1 MKKDEFTSIRAF
13 GILAAIQFVLTL
25 LFLFLPVLQSSF
37 SRVITFALS
46 LFELS
51 GAQEIQILKDLLFII
66 FRIPLLLFGAGY
78 LQSRYSSSEANILT
92 RQVSMGRYYLKNLA
106 RLYMMSLCNF
116 VAILIALAI
125 YLLPDLFIGLTSQDM
140 LWLRQMCPLI
150 ILYPLSGF
158 VLLLY
163 VNLVTLF
170 TPIKYNAFIGLSS
183 LIINMSFFKMPLGI
197 VQSWIQYSPLAAQS
211 FNYIGKQMLKNNTAA
226 SIGIE
231 IRLNGNVLILFASL
245 LVQILLLSIIISKK
259 IRTMDYLCN
268 IGKGRLL

>member
-25 LFLFLPVLQSSF
+25 LFLFLPVLRSSF

-51 GAQEIQILKDLLFII
+51 GVQEIQILKDLLFII
-66 FRIPLLLFGAGY
+66 FRIPLLLLGAGY

-92 RQVSMGRYYLKNLA
+92 RQVSMWKYYLKNLA
-106 RLYMMSLCNF
+106 HLYLMSIYNF
-116 VAILIALAI
+116 FAILIALAI
-125 YLLPDLFIGLTSQDM
+125 YLLPDLFMGLTSQD
-140 LWLRQMCPLI
+140 LLFLRQMSPLI

-170 TPIKYNAFIGLSS
+170 THAKYNVLIGLGA
-183 LIINMSFFKMPLGI
+183 LLINMLLFKIPLVI
-197 VQSWIQYSPLAAQS
+197 IQSWIPYSPLAAQS
-211 FNYIGKQMLKNNTAA
+211 FNYIGTQMSINNTAA

-231 IRLNGNVLILFASL
+231 IRLNGNVLILFVSL
-245 LVQILLLSIIISKK
+245 LVQILFLSVITSKK
-259 IRTMDYLCN
+259 LRTMDYL
-268 IGKGRLL
+268 